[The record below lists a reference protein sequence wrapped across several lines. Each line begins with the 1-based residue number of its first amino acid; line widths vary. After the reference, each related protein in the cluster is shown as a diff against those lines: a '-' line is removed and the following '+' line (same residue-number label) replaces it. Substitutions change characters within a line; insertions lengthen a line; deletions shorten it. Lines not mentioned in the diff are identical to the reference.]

1 MTPEE
6 FQKKL
11 QDIVELA
18 KKQNQIISQEDVRTF
33 FAKEHLNQ
41 EQLDLVFEFQHSRH
55 NIVRG

>member
-18 KKQNQIISQEDVRTF
+18 KKQNQIISQEDVRTDR
-33 FAKEHLNQ
+33 KS
-41 EQLDLVFEFQHSRH
+41 V
-55 NIVRG
+55 V